1 MREEPAAS
9 RRAETSL
16 PVLRTISERERDVLT
31 TPADDIAES
40 AEVSGRLGGRHPGSD
55 ESGGTLG

>member
-1 MREEPAAS
+1 
-9 RRAETSL
+9 
-16 PVLRTISERERDVLT
+16 VLRTISERERDVLT

-40 AEVSGRLGGRHPGSD
+40 AEVSGRLCGRHPGSD